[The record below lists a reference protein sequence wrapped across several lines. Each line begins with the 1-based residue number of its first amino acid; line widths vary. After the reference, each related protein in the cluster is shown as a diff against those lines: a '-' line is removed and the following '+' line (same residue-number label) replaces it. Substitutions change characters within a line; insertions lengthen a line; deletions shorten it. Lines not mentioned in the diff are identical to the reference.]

1 MRKVKKRTFFI
12 ALACIAIFTYL
23 TFFGIATYFGDTKT
37 SIIKSTDDIRWG
49 IDIQGGVTAT
59 FEPNTDDLSKVTK
72 NDMLAARNV
81 IQQRLLNLNIV
92 DSDVYVDYT
101 NKKVVVSFPWQAGET
116 DFDPEAAVTELGSTY
131 KMVFREGSEA
141 DGAEILTGDQVTKAE
156 AVQQTSDTGGTEWVV
171 SLKFDDEGKEA
182 FGEATTRLYAEGGS
196 ISIWMDDEN
205 ISTAT
210 VNAALTDGEA
220 VISGGSSGFSNSEAN
235 DLADKINAG
244 QLTYPLIDTSV
255 NTISPTLGESAKQA
269 MVLAGIIAFIAVALY
284 VSFIYR
290 LPGVIAALA
299 LIGQVAGS
307 VAAISGFFGNLPS
320 FTLTIPGIAGIILS
334 IGMGVDANVITTERI
349 KEELRA
355 GKTLNG
361 AIELG
366 YKRAWSAVFDGNIT
380 VIIVA
385 VILMGA
391 FGPTDGLFATLLY
404 PIFFAFSVSTAGTIY
419 SLGYTLLIGIFL
431 NFIFGVFFSRIM
443 LASISRF
450 KPFRKIGMYCKM
462 DYTPPKTL
470 SIVKNK
476 KKFFAISLTLFALII
491 IGTAAG
497 KLDVAIE
504 FKGGTMISYSYDGE
518 LNVDDV
524 TKTIEDTVGKEA
536 TVATGSNMDTAG
548 GENALSVSFAAKDGM
563 NSEKLDE
570 LETALTTAYPDNN
583 IVKQSASNVSPQNG
597 KEFLL
602 KCLVAVAFAGLMT
615 IIYIGIRFRKIGGFS
630 AGLTSIIALVHDM
643 ALVYGTF
650 LVCGY
655 DINANLIAVL
665 LTVLGYSINST
676 IIIYDRIR
684 ENRKILGRKATVEE
698 LVDVSVTQTLGRSI
712 NTTVAT
718 VLAMAIVCVV
728 CLIRGVSSIMSFAFP
743 LIIGMITGIYSSNCV
758 ATTIWVIMQNHS
770 KKKLAKT
777 GEKRK
782 PAEA

>member
-1 MRKVKKRTFFI
+1 MRKVKKKTFFI
-12 ALACIAIFTYL
+12 AIFLIAIFTYL
-23 TFFGIATYFGDTKT
+23 TFYGIHSHYGDTTKT
-37 SIIKSTDDIRWG
+37 YIKSTDDIRWG

-59 FEPNTDDLSKVTK
+59 YEPVADNIDDVTDD
-72 NDMLAARNV
+72 DMDAAKNV

-92 DSDVYVDYT
+92 DSDVYVDY
-101 NKKVVVSFPWQAGET
+101 KQKRVVVSFPWQAGET
-116 DFDPEAAVTELGSTY
+116 DFDPEAAVAELGNTY
-131 KMVFREGSEA
+131 KLIFRYGETA
-141 DGAEILTGDQVTKAE
+141 DGKQILTGDQVAKAK
-156 AVQQTSDTGGTEWVV
+156 AIQQQNKTTGNLEWVV
-171 SLKFDDEGKEA
+171 SLALND
-182 FGEATTRLYAEGGS
+182 EATTAFAAATTELASSDGY
-196 ISIWMDDEN
+196 ISIWMDDDR
-205 ISTAT
+205 ISYASVDDPITG
-210 VNAALTDGEA
+210 GEA
-220 VISGGSSGFSNSEAN
+220 TISGNFSYASAEELAN
-235 DLADKINAG
+235 QINAG
-244 QLTYPLIDTSV
+244 QLTYPLNATST
-255 NTISPTLGESAKQA
+255 NTITPTLGSGAKSS
-269 MVLAGIIAFIAVALY
+269 MLLAGVIAFFCVAAY

-290 LPGVIAALA
+290 LPGIIAALA

-307 VAAISGFFGNLPS
+307 VAAISGFFGSLPS

-391 FGPTDGLFATLLY
+391 FGPTDGLFAVLLKWV
-404 PIFFAFSVSTAGTIY
+404 FFPFGASTAGTIY

-462 DYTPPKTL
+462 DYTPPKTFN
-470 SIVKNK
+470 IVGNK
-476 KKFFAISLTLFALII
+476 KKFFAFSLSLLALII

-497 KLDVAIE
+497 KLNVAIE
-504 FKGGTMISYSYDGE
+504 FKGGTMISYTYDGDIDTDKVE
-518 LNVDDV
+518 DAIKTAIGEDATV
-524 TKTIEDTVGKEA
+524 TKGESIT
-536 TVATGSNMDTAG
+536 TGSDLKNI
-548 GENALSVSFAAKDGM
+548 NLSFSSKDGLTGTTQQ
-563 NSEKLDE
+563 KLKE
-570 LETALTTAYPDNN
+570 SLIAAFPDNN
-583 IVKQSASNVSPQNG
+583 LKTLSSTDVSPQNG
-597 KEFLL
+597 KEFFL
-602 KCLVAVAFAGLMT
+602 KSLVAVGFAGLMT
-615 IIYIGIRFRKIGGFS
+615 IIYIGFRFRKIGGFS
-630 AGLTSIIALVHDM
+630 AGVTSIIALLHDIV
-643 ALVYGTF
+643 LVYGTF

-684 ENRKILGRKATVEE
+684 ENRKIMGRKATVTE

-728 CLIRGVSSIMSFAFP
+728 CLVTGVSTIMSFAFP
-743 LIIGMITGIYSSNCV
+743 LIVGMITGVYSSNCI
-758 ATTIWVIMQNHS
+758 ATSLWVLWQNHTA
-770 KKKLAKT
+770 KKLAA
-777 GEKRK
+777 KR
-782 PAEA
+782 